1 VEHCIKQN
9 NAIDIY
15 EDYFPETTSDLV
27 LEPPSA
33 RTINVYKCVVL
44 RCKGVGPLPLYFCLY
59 FSLSLSHTL
68 SCHPREACKA
78 SYTKGCVLTS
88 LTFPFPTLLVP
99 LTVTLRDPN
108 AIKRAA
114 TSVSW
119 YPDGA
124 RKLAVAYSV
133 TKFQGMSDNVSL
145 NSYIWDIGKRTIRR
159 SSVNLASAVGSVRC

>member
-59 FSLSLSHTL
+59 FSLSLTHTL
-68 SCHPREACKA
+68 SLVILVRRARLRTPKA
-78 SYTKGCVLTS
+78 VFSRLS
-88 LTFPFPTLLVP
+88 LSPFPHCLC
-99 LTVTLRDPN
+99 
-108 AIKRAA
+108 
-114 TSVSW
+114 
-119 YPDGA
+119 
-124 RKLAVAYSV
+124 
-133 TKFQGMSDNVSL
+133 
-145 NSYIWDIGKRTIRR
+145 R
-159 SSVNLASAVGSVRC
+159 SQ